1 MNLKEVKTLID
12 QLSKAEHAYY
22 VLNNPIM
29 SDGEYDKLFNSL
41 KKIEE
46 DNPELLMEDSPTQ
59 RVTETPSDAF
69 ESVEHQGRMYSL
81 DNIENSKELEKW
93 FERLEKI
100 TDSAIFP
107 VTIEPKID
115 GLAISLIY
123 IDGLLKRGLTRGD
136 GVVGEDVTHNVKT
149 IRNIPL
155 RLKENVKGTVE
166 IRGEVYMPT
175 DSFNN
180 LNKQRKE
187 DSATLD
193 LLKEKNKAD
202 LSEDEKNSLQR
213 IRKEGTNIFINSR
226 NAAAGSLRQKDASIT
241 STRDLRLLAYQLIY
255 HDKEVQNQFHSKNN
269 DFMGKLGFETNK
281 IKISKSQK
289 EIEKNI
295 DVIKDSRNKYL
306 YQIDGA
312 VLKVDSLQTQDEL
325 GFTSKS
331 PRWAVAFKFPSEEQT
346 TVLKDIKLQTG
357 RTGAI
362 TPVAVLEPVIVGGA
376 RVSSATLHNPDEI
389 KRKDLRINDHVIVR
403 RAGDVIPEV
412 VAPIKERRDGN
423 QDMWEL
429 PKECPCGESSIEFFE
444 DEKVPRCKEKLSC
457 NIAQKECIIFF
468 GSKSGLDIDGLG
480 KETVDTLL
488 EKKLIKGIGDLYKL
502 EFNDLID
509 LPLWEEKKTTNLL
522 SALKKSVET
531 SPESL
536 LTALGIRFVGK
547 RTAQT
552 LIKNFNSIDGI
563 LDAEKDK
570 IENIHGISKSVSES
584 IFEWKS
590 NKNNIDLIETL
601 KESGFKFDKKNTLS
615 KSFLAGN
622 TFVITGTLETYTR
635 QEIVDLIE
643 NLGGTVTTA
652 VSKNTNYL
660 IYGSNPGSKYDK
672 ANSLNIDLLDEV
684 NFKNLISK
692 YKKSS

>member
-1 MNLKEVKTLID
+1 MNSNEVKGLIE
-12 QLSKAEHAYY
+12 QLSQAEHAYY

-81 DNIENSKELEKW
+81 DNIENSIELKKW

-100 TDSAIFP
+100 TDSTIFP

-123 IDGLLKRGLTRGD
+123 QDSLLKRGLTRGD

-155 RLKENVKGTVE
+155 RLKENVKGTIE
-166 IRGEVYMPT
+166 IRGEVYMPK

-180 LNKQRKE
+180 LNKQRKV
-187 DSATLD
+187 DSETLD
-193 LLKEKNKAD
+193 LLKEKIKGD
-202 LSEDEKNSLQR
+202 LSEDEKNNLKR

-255 HDKEVQNQFHSKNN
+255 HDEETQDQLHSKNN
-269 DFMGKLGFETNK
+269 DYMRALGFETNE
-281 IKISKSQK
+281 IKISNSQE

-295 DVIKDSRNKYL
+295 DVIKESRNKYL

-346 TVLKDIKLQTG
+346 TVLKDIRLQTG

-412 VAPIKERRDGN
+412 VAPIKERRDGS

-429 PKECPCGESSIEFFE
+429 PKECPCGESIIEFFE
-444 DEKVPRCKEKLSC
+444 DEKVPRCKKKLSC
-457 NIAQKECIIFF
+457 KIAQKESIIFF

-509 LPLWEEKKTTNLL
+509 LPSWEEKKTTNLL
-522 SALKKSVET
+522 FAIKKSVET

-563 LDAEKDK
+563 LNAERDK

-584 IFEWKS
+584 IYEWKS

-601 KESGFKFDKKNTLS
+601 KDSGFRFDKKNRSS
-615 KSFLAGN
+615 KSFLSGN

-660 IYGSNPGSKYDK
+660 IYGSKPGSKYDK
-672 ANSLNIDLLDEV
+672 ANSLNINLLDEV
-684 NFKNLISK
+684 NFKNLINK

>member
-1 MNLKEVKTLID
+1 MNSNEVKGLIE
-12 QLSKAEHAYY
+12 QLSQAEHAYY

-81 DNIENSKELEKW
+81 DNIENSIELKKW

-100 TDSAIFP
+100 TDSTIFP

-123 IDGLLKRGLTRGD
+123 QDSLLKRGLTRGD

-155 RLKENVKGTVE
+155 RLKENVKGTIE
-166 IRGEVYMPT
+166 IRGEVYMPK

-180 LNKQRKE
+180 LNKQRKV
-187 DSATLD
+187 DSETLD
-193 LLKEKNKAD
+193 LLKEKIKGD
-202 LSEDEKNSLQR
+202 LSEDEKNNLKR

-255 HDKEVQNQFHSKNN
+255 HDEETQDQLHSKNN
-269 DFMGKLGFETNK
+269 DYMRALGFETNE
-281 IKISKSQK
+281 IKISNSQE

-295 DVIKDSRNKYL
+295 DVIKESRNKYL

-346 TVLKDIKLQTG
+346 TVLKDIRLQTG

-429 PKECPCGESSIEFFE
+429 PKECPCGESIIEFFE
-444 DEKVPRCKEKLSC
+444 DEKVPRCKKKLSC
-457 NIAQKECIIFF
+457 KIAQKESIIFF

-509 LPLWEEKKTTNLL
+509 LPSWEEKKTTNLL
-522 SALKKSVET
+522 SAIKKSVET

-563 LDAEKDK
+563 LNAEKDK

-584 IFEWKS
+584 IYEWKS

-601 KESGFKFDKKNTLS
+601 KDSGFRFDKKNRSS
-615 KSFLAGN
+615 KSFLSGN

-660 IYGSNPGSKYDK
+660 IYGSKPGSKYDK
-672 ANSLNIDLLDEV
+672 ANSLNINLLDEV
-684 NFKNLISK
+684 NFKNLINK

>member
-1 MNLKEVKTLID
+1 MNLKEVKALID

-100 TDSAIFP
+100 TDSAIYP

-123 IDGLLKRGLTRGD
+123 VDGLLKRGLTRGD

-202 LSEDEKNSLQR
+202 LSEDEKNNLQR

-255 HDKEVQNQFHSKNN
+255 HDIEVQNQFHSKNN
-269 DFMGKLGFETNK
+269 DFMGVLGFETNN
-281 IKISKSQK
+281 IKISNSQK

-331 PRWAVAFKFPSEEQT
+331 PRWAVAFKFP
-346 TVLKDIKLQTG
+346 
-357 RTGAI
+357 
-362 TPVAVLEPVIVGGA
+362 
-376 RVSSATLHNPDEI
+376 
-389 KRKDLRINDHVIVR
+389 
-403 RAGDVIPEV
+403 
-412 VAPIKERRDGN
+412 
-423 QDMWEL
+423 
-429 PKECPCGESSIEFFE
+429 
-444 DEKVPRCKEKLSC
+444 
-457 NIAQKECIIFF
+457 
-468 GSKSGLDIDGLG
+468 
-480 KETVDTLL
+480 
-488 EKKLIKGIGDLYKL
+488 
-502 EFNDLID
+502 
-509 LPLWEEKKTTNLL
+509 
-522 SALKKSVET
+522 
-531 SPESL
+531 
-536 LTALGIRFVGK
+536 
-547 RTAQT
+547 
-552 LIKNFNSIDGI
+552 
-563 LDAEKDK
+563 
-570 IENIHGISKSVSES
+570 
-584 IFEWKS
+584 
-590 NKNNIDLIETL
+590 
-601 KESGFKFDKKNTLS
+601 
-615 KSFLAGN
+615 
-622 TFVITGTLETYTR
+622 
-635 QEIVDLIE
+635 
-643 NLGGTVTTA
+643 
-652 VSKNTNYL
+652 
-660 IYGSNPGSKYDK
+660 
-672 ANSLNIDLLDEV
+672 
-684 NFKNLISK
+684 
-692 YKKSS
+692 